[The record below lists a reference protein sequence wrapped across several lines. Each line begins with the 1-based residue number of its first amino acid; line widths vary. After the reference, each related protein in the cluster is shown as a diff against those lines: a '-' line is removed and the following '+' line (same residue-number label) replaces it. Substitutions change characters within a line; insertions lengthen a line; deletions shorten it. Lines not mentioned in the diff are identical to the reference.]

1 MEEGH
6 FRLALVSEVEQG
18 GSSTPDSC
26 SLGTQ
31 TCISQV
37 PLCFP
42 EGRVGVEMTERDTS
56 QGSAG
61 GWFQETGA
69 AAA

>member
-1 MEEGH
+1 MEEGR

-18 GSSTPDSC
+18 CSSAPGLC
-26 SLGTQ
+26 SLGIQ

-56 QGSAG
+56 LGLAG
-61 GWFQETGA
+61 GWFQETGVA
-69 AAA
+69 AT